1 VPGIAAFNYVASRKD
16 VDTSKVVI
24 MGYSF
29 GGYCAPRIA
38 ALEGRYAGGVA
49 FGAMFWNMH
58 AWLLRTQEQMK
69 KGAVATSHFQI
80 PWVFGVPDL
89 DFGGAVE
96 RMKKFSLAGV
106 AERVNCPF
114 LVVHGEHDR
123 IIPCEEARTLY
134 DALGSKNKTLKI
146 FTAEEGG
153 AEHCQVDDR
162 QAGVNYIADWI
173 TANVVAPNVTRTF
186 R

>member
-1 VPGIAAFNYVASRKD
+1 
-16 VDTSKVVI
+16 
-24 MGYSF
+24 
-29 GGYCAPRIA
+29 
-38 ALEGRYAGGVA
+38 
-49 FGAMFWNMH
+49 
-58 AWLLRTQEQMK
+58 MK

-114 LVVHGEHDR
+114 LVVPGEHDR
-123 IIPCEEARTLY
+123 IIPCKEAQTLY

>member
-1 VPGIAAFNYVASRKD
+1 
-16 VDTSKVVI
+16 
-24 MGYSF
+24 
-29 GGYCAPRIA
+29 
-38 ALEGRYAGGVA
+38 
-49 FGAMFWNMH
+49 
-58 AWLLRTQEQMK
+58 
-69 KGAVATSHFQI
+69 
-80 PWVFGVPDL
+80 VPDL

-123 IIPCEEARTLY
+123 IIPCEEAQTLY

-146 FTAEEGG
+146 FKAEEGG

-173 TANVVAPNVTRTF
+173 TANVVAPNATRTF
-186 R
+186 Q